1 MPVIIAVLL
10 GNIVRKRH
18 LYSITGQI
26 IASLLISAVE
36 SCDRLV
42 IKNDLS
48 VTYSSVFLI
57 TRRIFLHYHP
67 IRTRQGQTHQLHMV
81 KWARVVLHQLGDQSQ
96 FYQMAL
102 MIVFQVQT
110 V

>member
-1 MPVIIAVLL
+1 MIF
-10 GNIVRKRH
+10 
-18 LYSITGQI
+18 
-26 IASLLISAVE
+26 
-36 SCDRLV
+36 
-42 IKNDLS
+42 S

-81 KWARVVLHQLGDQSQ
+81 KRARVVFHQLGDQSQ
-96 FYQMAL
+96 FHQMAL